1 MDGGGPVH
9 GVVESQEYTDNVC
22 DKLQVEADDFA
33 TLQKWICVSRRLPPC
48 SLNPVYKA
56 PA

>member
-1 MDGGGPVH
+1 VDGGGPVH

-33 TLQKWICVSRRLPPC
+33 TLQKWICVSRRLPALFFE
-48 SLNPVYKA
+48 SRV
-56 PA
+56 